1 MHNTEHKTVRKAVRK
16 TVCKVKRKVKSKVKR
31 KVKEHSAPFSTNTC
45 VMMSDSI
52 IKIVNTYFDQEW
64 KIDGEQVYP
73 EKKQV
78 VGVKTKFCI
87 AWDTANRKSGKEKEL
102 KKEKNSW
109 TEIIEDFKKS
119 LNAKITKDI
128 YIRKVLSFQ
137 KLVDVDS
144 PEELKDTHFQLFM
157 NNIVKKQTN
166 TQTIRQYFL
175 PVKMFAYFLMRK
187 FNTKYNVD
195 VDYLL
200 LNAYMRKD
208 ENHASKLKQDEKQL
222 KQDASKL
229 KQDEN
234 QLKRDASK
242 LSMLV
247 EACKSF
253 PTTWKKPKTH
263 STSSYFIV
271 EDILDDREVAGVQQY
286 LIRWYGYSDA
296 DNTWEPRHHIPE
308 ELIEKYEKKFPKINK
323 GVII

>member
-16 TVCKVKRKVKSKVKR
+16 AVRKVKR
-31 KVKEHSAPFSTNTC
+31 KEHSAPFSTNTC
-45 VMMSDSI
+45 VIMSNSI
-52 IKIVNTYFDQEW
+52 IKIEKTYFDQEW
-64 KIDGEQVYP
+64 KIDGKQVYP

-102 KKEKNSW
+102 KKQKNSW

-119 LNAKITKDI
+119 LNAKITRDI

-137 KLVDVDS
+137 KLVDVDN

-157 NNIVKKQTN
+157 NNIVEKQTN

-195 VDYLL
+195 ADSLFS
-200 LNAYMRKD
+200 NAY
-208 ENHASKLKQDEKQL
+208 SKLKQDENQL
-222 KQDASKL
+222 KQDAT

-242 LSMLV
+242 LSMLM

-253 PTTWKKPKTH
+253 PTNSKKAKTH

-271 EDILDDREVAGVQQY
+271 QDILDDREVAGVPQY
-286 LIRWYGYSDA
+286 LIRWYGYSDV
-296 DNTWEPRHHIPE
+296 DNTWEPRHHIPK